1 MIGDPSAVVAD
12 AHPVARLA
20 MRRALG
26 HVGVRVVDEAADATG
41 ALRAVRARRP
51 AICLLDA
58 QLPGG
63 GIATADRIATV
74 APETRLIVLFES
86 AADEQMVA
94 ALQAGAAGCLLKDIK
109 PEALGRAVRGALS
122 GEAPLPRAAT
132 GRVIAALR
140 ARSHER
146 RVRTA
151 EGTWTQ
157 LSEREAQVLELMR
170 RQLTT
175 SEIASRLGISAVTV
189 RRHLSGTLKRLGA
202 PDREAAL
209 RLAGA
214 RNDDGE

>member
-1 MIGDPSAVVAD
+1 MTGDASAVVAD
-12 AHPVARLA
+12 AHPMARLA
-20 MRRALG
+20 MRHALG
-26 HVGVRVVDEAADATG
+26 RVGVRVVDEAADG
-41 ALRAVRARRP
+41 AGVLRAVRARRP

-58 QLPGG
+58 EIPGG
-63 GIATADRIATV
+63 GIATADRVATV
-74 APETRLIVLFES
+74 APETRLILLFAS
-86 AADEQMVA
+86 AADEQMIA
-94 ALQAGAAGCLLKDIK
+94 ALQAGATGCLLKDIK

-151 EGTWTQ
+151 EGSWAQ
-157 LSEREAQVLELMR
+157 LSEREAQVFELMQ

-189 RRHLSGTLKRLGA
+189 RRHLSGTLRRLGA

-209 RLAGA
+209 RLAGS
-214 RNDDGE
+214 RDDEGD